1 MSHACSSARSPA
13 QPGPTAPIEIEG
25 DTFHVDAAVIGEL
38 LKVAPAEVPEL
49 MRSAAIT
56 SICERG
62 VDEHAGQFR
71 LSFFYKS
78 RRIRLSIDETGRI
91 LQRSAIDFGDRP
103 MPKSA
108 HAP

>member
-1 MSHACSSARSPA
+1 MSQACSSTIPPAR
-13 QPGPTAPIEIEG
+13 PGAAVQIEIEG
-25 DTFHVDAAVIGEL
+25 DTFHVDAAMIGDL

-56 SICERG
+56 SVCERG
-62 VDEHAGQFR
+62 LDEHAGQFR

-78 RRIRLSIDETGRI
+78 RRVRLSIDETGRI
-91 LQRSAIDFGDRP
+91 LQRSTIDFGDRP
-103 MPKSA
+103 MPKAA